1 MSNDVDGLN
10 LEDNQR
16 LDRATEKG
24 KIWTGNEMDTISSAL
39 NLPFLRRDQSTYM
52 PHHCLDPMFLIEFP
66 FLNHLVIALLCFL
79 SLFIH
84 MISFHQ
90 VELVE
95 LLISFPFQRQS
106 TWNGREVMW
115 LAQGHGDSESSNF
128 DQCWSQS
135 MLNTYYKSTLNNFF
149 LKISN
154 HFRRWGVVFRIELW
168 KRKKKRLANVT

>member
-10 LEDNQR
+10 LADNQR

-52 PHHCLDPMFLIEFP
+52 PHHCLDPVLGWVSISEPSCNSTFM
-66 FLNHLVIALLCFL
+66 
-79 SLFIH
+79 LFE
-84 MISFHQ
+84 SFYTHD
-90 VELVE
+90 
-95 LLISFPFQRQS
+95 LISSSRTGWASNIIPISKTEYVEWQRS
-106 TWNGREVMW
+106 NVTCSRPRW
-115 LAQGHGDSESSNF
+115 HESSNF

-149 LKISN
+149 WKISN